1 MSCLLAATIGDLMVE
16 GDFTPGQVRCWQ
28 EELTRLANYLSRNSE
43 QYFLT
48 DYVLYED
55 SFGRDKRYTQAR

>member
-1 MSCLLAATIGDLMVE
+1 MVE

-28 EELTRLANYLSRNSE
+28 EELTRLAHFLSRNSE
-43 QYFLT
+43 HYFLT

-55 SFGRDKRYTQAR
+55 SYGRDKRYVQDR